1 MLLRRNSCDEHTQ
14 CAWRPH
20 FGARP
25 PLHPHSVAKAI
36 FRNSAIFRSPFFFL
50 VDVDVM
56 CRISRQESVYA
67 RKSTLTQI
75 IIIVI
80 IKLYGNSIVVH
91 GA

>member
-1 MLLRRNSCDEHTQ
+1 MLGDRVAVPGHY
-14 CAWRPH
+14 
-20 FGARP
+20 
-25 PLHPHSVAKAI
+25 PHSVAKAI
-36 FRNSAIFRSPFFFL
+36 FRNSEIQQFSVLFFIFV
-50 VDVDVM
+50 VDVV